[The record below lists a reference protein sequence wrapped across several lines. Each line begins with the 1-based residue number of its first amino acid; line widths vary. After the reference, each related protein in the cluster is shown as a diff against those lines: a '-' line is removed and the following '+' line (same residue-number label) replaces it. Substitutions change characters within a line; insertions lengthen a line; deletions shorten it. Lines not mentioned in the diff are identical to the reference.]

1 MRPSR
6 KCDQHKKGEG
16 RETKPRQ
23 WKGTRINDK
32 APQVGSELRTF
43 TCKHG
48 VKTPQEDIQAT
59 QQQRVRPRP
68 AYHHDQQ
75 KTRRP
80 SLTNSDARAH
90 MHDDPLRRSP
100 LRCSARK
107 MHALLAAARERR
119 GNSAARPPPRATK
132 WWYVRRAIERG
143 TGGVDD
149 REDTNVEAIK
159 IQRCSTAETGI
170 IGF

>member
-1 MRPSR
+1 
-6 KCDQHKKGEG
+6 
-16 RETKPRQ
+16 
-23 WKGTRINDK
+23 
-32 APQVGSELRTF
+32 
-43 TCKHG
+43 
-48 VKTPQEDIQAT
+48 
-59 QQQRVRPRP
+59 
-68 AYHHDQQ
+68 
-75 KTRRP
+75 
-80 SLTNSDARAH
+80 
-90 MHDDPLRRSP
+90 
-100 LRCSARK
+100 